1 MEGDE
6 AMTALPDDGWLVA
19 HPPPR
24 HTRLFALP
32 PISNDY
38 TVEDWL
44 KLPETGDRIELID
57 GSFVV
62 SPMPKYDH
70 ALAAKRLVRI
80 LDDACPQDYEVVETG
95 NLVVDEDGL
104 IPDIVVGPA
113 EAIEAGVA
121 SLTAAEVV
129 CVVEVV
135 SPGKASR
142 RRDYEI
148 KPPKYAA
155 AGIPVFIRVE
165 LMGDDAPRVEVFN
178 LGAQGYELVAEAKAG
193 DILTINEPFPVSF
206 APATLA
212 GPRRR

>member
-6 AMTALPDDGWLVA
+6 AMTALPEDGWLVA

-24 HTRLFALP
+24 RVRLFALP
-32 PISNDY
+32 PTLSDY

-44 KLPETGDRIELID
+44 KLPETGERIELID

-62 SPMPKYDH
+62 SPMPAYAH
-70 ALAAKRLVRI
+70 ALAAKRLVRV
-80 LDDACPQDYEVVETG
+80 LDDACPEGYEVVETG
-95 NLVVDEDGL
+95 NLQVGEDGL
-104 IPDIVVGPA
+104 IPDIVVGHT
-113 EAIEAGVA
+113 EVMLSGA
-121 SLTAAEVV
+121 SIITAADAV
-129 CVVEVV
+129 CVIEVV

-165 LMGDDAPRVEVFN
+165 LQGDEAPRVEVFN
-178 LGAQGYELVAEAKAG
+178 LGAGGYELVAEAKAG
-193 DILTINEPFPVSF
+193 DTLTFDEPFPVSF
-206 APATLA
+206 DPAWLA
-212 GPRRR
+212 GRRRR

>member
-6 AMTALPDDGWLVA
+6 PMTALPDDGWLVA
-19 HPPPR
+19 HPPPG
-24 HTRLFALP
+24 HNRLFALP

-62 SPMPKYDH
+62 SPMPKSDH
-70 ALAAKRLVRI
+70 ALAAKRLVGI
-80 LDDACPQDYEVVETG
+80 LEAACPQDYEVVETI

-104 IPDIVVGPA
+104 IPDIVVGDA
-113 EAIEAGVA
+113 KAIQAGVA
-121 SLTAAEVV
+121 SLTAVEVV

-155 AGIPVFIRVE
+155 AGIPVFMRVE
-165 LMGDDAPRVEVFN
+165 LQGDDAPSVEVFN
-178 LGAQGYELVAEAKAG
+178 LSAQGYEPVAEAKAG
-193 DILTINEPFPVSF
+193 NMLSITEPFPVSF
-206 APATLA
+206 DPAWLA